1 MKVLILMVFF
11 FAGMAVKGYAQLNIE
26 LLHQLVAESKSENS
40 KQNEARNRQ
49 SVTTANE
56 EVNRSQMSKL
66 KTKYRELQNRF
77 KAVGLAIDAAQIGIE
92 AIPVV
97 NEIIR
102 QQSIIYQLAADNP
115 LLIVLAYQAE
125 EDLANRASLLMNFI
139 YGIALSIGDINQMKS
154 SDRKTLFSHVLNE
167 LKRIEGASKGLAV
180 AMQYAS
186 RPKSLNPFADFV
198 NEDKRLVNDILRN
211 AAILKN

>member
-1 MKVLILMVFF
+1 MRALMMIFF
-11 FAGMAVKGYAQLNIE
+11 FAGMALKGYGQLNIG
-26 LLHQLVAESKSENS
+26 LLHQLVAESKSENDR
-40 KQNEARNRQ
+40 QNEARNRQ

-56 EVNRSQMSKL
+56 EVNRSQMTRL
-66 KTKYRELQNRF
+66 KAKYRELQSRF

-97 NEIIR
+97 NELIR
-102 QQSIIYQLAADNP
+102 QQSVIYQLAADNP

-125 EDLANRASLLMNFI
+125 EDLAKRAGLLINFI
-139 YGIALSIGDINQMKS
+139 YGIALSIGDINQMKA
-154 SDRKTLFSHVLNE
+154 SDRKMLFAHVLNE

-180 AMQYAS
+180 SMRYAS
-186 RPKSLNPFADFV
+186 RPRSLNPFADFV
-198 NEDKRLVNDILRN
+198 NQDKRLVNEILRN